1 MAALLRASSRTVSK
15 ALGDQTRG
23 YKVAVLGAA
32 GGIGQPCGLLM
43 KMVRAAIVPPFHIS
57 PKPSGD
63 RWAIRPDLAHPTL
76 TFLPFPPPQNPLVT
90 ELSLLA
96 RRLREGRE
104 QSPGIPEVP
113 GERCRSEL
121 LPGSGFGGPMGK
133 GQGMGSHPRR
143 ILAPRVHEGRMEGAE
158 GPRLTAVHPE

>member
-1 MAALLRASSRTVSK
+1 MEVSLGVDPPGSGQ
-15 ALGDQTRG
+15 ALGLVSDELGLDPRLVSVTERAGSTDQGVPRTRRPLEANLQG
-23 YKVAVLGAA
+23 RLA
-32 GGIGQPCGLLM
+32 QPA
-43 KMVRAAIVPPFHIS
+43 RQAIVIGS
-57 PKPSGD
+57 EKRRG
-63 RWAIRPDLAHPTL
+63 L
-76 TFLPFPPPQNPLVT
+76 LVT

-121 LPGSGFGGPMGK
+121 LPESGFGGPMGK